1 MVAVWGLMGVAKFEE
16 SRFFGGQNWR
26 RLLSFKPFPGPLATF
41 WFRKRDKWKQ
51 TSCFLGIQ
59 RQRLAAKVQP
69 GEVRPE
75 LGQDARAAFGTESAT
90 MRGSFWTRI
99 RWGNVVAAAGVRGQD
114 GRKKGKQSL
123 FL

>member
-1 MVAVWGLMGVAKFEE
+1 MRV
-16 SRFFGGQNWR
+16 
-26 RLLSFKPFPGPLATF
+26 
-41 WFRKRDKWKQ
+41 
-51 TSCFLGIQ
+51 
-59 RQRLAAKVQP
+59 QRLAPKVRP
-69 GEVRPE
+69 GEARFGPE
-75 LGQDARAAFGTESAT
+75 LDGEKPWRRQVFGARMGARQGRKFFFYRDSEGAFGIESAT